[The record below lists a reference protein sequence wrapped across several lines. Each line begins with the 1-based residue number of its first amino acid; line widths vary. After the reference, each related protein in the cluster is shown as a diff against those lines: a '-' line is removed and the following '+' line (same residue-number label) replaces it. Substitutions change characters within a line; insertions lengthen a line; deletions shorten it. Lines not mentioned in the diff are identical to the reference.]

1 MKATGGWRS
10 VQATVPGVAHRVSGG
25 ECQDAC
31 AVQTLTLSDG
41 SPVLALAVA
50 DGAGSATRSREGAER
65 ACQTLLAE
73 CAAWL
78 AQTTETDWNPAQAK
92 SWLERIQ
99 TVLKQQATDVAL
111 PVREFACTL
120 LGAVIAADRALFL
133 QIGDGAIVIN
143 TGEGYRPVFWPQ
155 GGEYPN
161 ETFFTTDA
169 NAAENLECVLLTDPI
184 TEVAL
189 LTDGLQPLALH
200 YQSRQAYEPF
210 FRPMFQRL
218 RDYPE
223 TGCWLELAAALERFL
238 DSPAVNQRTHDD
250 KTLILA
256 SRPSL
261 PPTPAHDGEKESVI
275 DSSTQASPSPATVN
289 GAGEALQTPSS
300 LVGENRVAVR
310 EEPGDQTV

>member
-1 MKATGGWRS
+1 MRDAGGWRS
-10 VQATVPGVAHRVSGG
+10 VQAAVPGVAHRVSGG
-25 ECQDAC
+25 KCQDAC
-31 AVQTLTLSDG
+31 ATQCLTLADG
-41 SPVLALAVA
+41 TPVLALAVA
-50 DGAGSATRSREGAER
+50 DGAGSAAKAQEGAEQ

-78 AQTTETDWNPAQAK
+78 AQATEVDWNPILAE
-92 SWLERIQ
+92 SWVQRVQ
-99 TVLKQQATDVAL
+99 TVLQQQAADAGL

-143 TGEGYRPVFWPQ
+143 TEDSYRPVFWPQ

-161 ETFFTTDA
+161 ETFFVTDA
-169 NAAENLECVLLTDPI
+169 SAACCLECAVLAETI

-200 YQSRQAYEPF
+200 YQTRQAHEPF
-210 FRPMFQRL
+210 FRPLFQCL

-223 TGCWLELAAALERFL
+223 TGSLPELAAALARFL
-238 DSPAVNQRTHDD
+238 DSPAINQRTHDD

-256 SRPSL
+256 SRWS
-261 PPTPAHDGEKESVI
+261 AS
-275 DSSTQASPSPATVN
+275 SPSAPLPDGNSVEVRNESALRN
-289 GAGEALQTPSS
+289 DFGDEA
-300 LVGENRVAVR
+300 A
-310 EEPGDQTV
+310 